1 MLCPRKFSIYRCFA
15 EKTVFEVLEKPAF
28 PGKFLLTNIK
38 NHLISNKVS
47 YHNINLSI
55 FILNLI
61 MPLLLF
67 HDGGRYTET
76 SPLILLCKSM
86 DWFLYDNGLLH
97 ERDRWLNV
105 RLWNELLWNWLLL
118 QLLNLQ
124 IWRLFRARSSLSF
137 RKLQSVHFILFIY
150 LLFI

>member
-97 ERDRWLNV
+97 ERVEGINSFHGAGLFLYHLNTSE
-105 RLWNELLWNWLLL
+105 RLWFSYV
-118 QLLNLQ
+118 
-124 IWRLFRARSSLSF
+124 FRGC
-137 RKLQSVHFILFIY
+137 RKNQ
-150 LLFI
+150 